1 MAYTLQKLM
10 VKKCSLLERNFGKN
24 LEMQCYLIAIKRIA
38 SYITALLIPLDF
50 RVHSFISLTVF
61 AYTATKKKKVR
72 TMSCVSDVLY
82 SIVLCIGLTV
92 LVLKVT
98 SAGHAKALPI
108 SYHQHILPV

>member
-1 MAYTLQKLM
+1 MVYTLQKLM

-61 AYTATKKKKVR
+61 AYTATKKR
-72 TMSCVSDVLY
+72 Y
-82 SIVLCIGLTV
+82 ALCHV
-92 LVLKVT
+92 CQMCFV
-98 SAGHAKALPI
+98 P
-108 SYHQHILPV
+108 

>member
-1 MAYTLQKLM
+1 
-10 VKKCSLLERNFGKN
+10 
-24 LEMQCYLIAIKRIA
+24 MQGYLIAIKRIA

-50 RVHSFISLTVF
+50 RVHSFISFTVF

-72 TMSCVSDVLY
+72 TMSCVSDVLC
-82 SIVLCIGLTV
+82 SIVLCVGLTV